1 MDQGSALQALV
12 PNPFHPAFL
21 VSAAALAFVLATY
34 AGYPLALWLCARLR
48 PLREAQPPPTETF
61 PTMTCVVA
69 AHDEGDALVRKVQ
82 NLLDLDYPAPLD
94 IVIADDGST
103 DGAPARARA
112 LAPDRVRIAS
122 NPTQMG
128 KPSALVR
135 AVGAAT
141 GDLLLMCDAR
151 QVFERGAARALARR
165 FRDETVGAVSGQL
178 RLDGAQGP
186 GFYWRYETAI
196 RMSEGRSGNVTGVT
210 GAIYAIR
217 RTLFPKNL
225 PPEIILDDVYVPMS
239 VAAAGRRVAYAED
252 AIAFDREL
260 DVGREFTRKVR
271 TLAGNYQLM
280 ALMPSLLTPA
290 HPAFS
295 RFFWHKAARLL
306 CPWALLAAVASACC
320 APGALGTALFAG
332 QIGFYAI
339 AGSGYLAGKR
349 GGRLAALAHTFVAL
363 NVAAVWALWVF
374 LRREARVTW
383 VQTSTLVTGSRL
395 APEAKLAR

>member
-1 MDQGSALQALV
+1 MDHGSALQALV
-12 PNPFHPAFL
+12 PNPFHPALL

-34 AGYPLALWLCARLR
+34 AGYPLAIWLWARLR
-48 PLREAQPPPTETF
+48 PVREAPPAHPETF
-61 PTMTCVVA
+61 PAMTCVVA
-69 AHDEGDALVRKVQ
+69 AHDEGDALVHKIR

-103 DGAPARARA
+103 DGAPARARS
-112 LAPDRVRIAS
+112 LAPDRIRVVS
-122 NPTQMG
+122 NPSQMG

-135 AVGAAT
+135 AVGVAT

-165 FRDETVGAVSGQL
+165 FRDETVGAVTGQL

-196 RMSEGRSGNVTGVT
+196 RMAEGRSGNVTGVT

-217 RTLFPKNL
+217 RTLFPADL

-239 VAAAGRRVAYAED
+239 VAASGRRVAYAED

-271 TLAGNYQLM
+271 TLAGNFQLM

-290 HPAFS
+290 HPAFN

-320 APGALGTALFAG
+320 APGMLATALFAA
-332 QIGFYAI
+332 QISLYAF
-339 AGSGYLAGKR
+339 AGLGHIGGKR
-349 GGRLAALAHTFVAL
+349 SGRLASLAHTFVAL
-363 NVAAVWALWVF
+363 NVAAMWALWVF

-383 VQTSTLVTGSRL
+383 VQTSTLVTASRFGS
-395 APEAKLAR
+395 EAKLAR

>member
-34 AGYPLALWLCARLR
+34 AGYPLALWLWARLR

-165 FRDETVGAVSGQL
+165 VPGEGGREVSG
-178 RLDGAQGP
+178 P
-186 GFYWRYETAI
+186 GR
-196 RMSEGRSGNVTGVT
+196 
-210 GAIYAIR
+210 
-217 RTLFPKNL
+217 
-225 PPEIILDDVYVPMS
+225 
-239 VAAAGRRVAYAED
+239 AG
-252 AIAFDREL
+252 
-260 DVGREFTRKVR
+260 G
-271 TLAGNYQLM
+271 
-280 ALMPSLLTPA
+280 
-290 HPAFS
+290 
-295 RFFWHKAARLL
+295 
-306 CPWALLAAVASACC
+306 
-320 APGALGTALFAG
+320 APGPRAFRRYPTAGPLF
-332 QIGFYAI
+332 
-339 AGSGYLAGKR
+339 
-349 GGRLAALAHTFVAL
+349 GGRA
-363 NVAAVWALWVF
+363 
-374 LRREARVTW
+374 
-383 VQTSTLVTGSRL
+383 G
-395 APEAKLAR
+395 